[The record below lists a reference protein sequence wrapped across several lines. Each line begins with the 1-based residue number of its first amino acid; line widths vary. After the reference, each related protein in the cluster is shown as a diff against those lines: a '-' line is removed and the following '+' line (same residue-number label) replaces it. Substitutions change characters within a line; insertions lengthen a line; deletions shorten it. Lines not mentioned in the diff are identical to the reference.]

1 MWCASGVF
9 STGSRGADAALT
21 KDGREQWVASSSV
34 FKITADA
41 TKGQSGSPVWL
52 VDNGKRYLIGIIEAA
67 GQTYNEVIA
76 VKGDV
81 VSQIRK
87 WM

>member
-1 MWCASGVF
+1 M
-9 STGSRGADAALT
+9 
-21 KDGREQWVASSSV
+21 QP
-34 FKITADA
+34 
-41 TKGQSGSPVWL
+41 KGQSGSPVWL

-67 GQTYNEVIA
+67 GQTYNEVVA

>member
-1 MWCASGVF
+1 MGI
-9 STGSRGADAALT
+9 L
-21 KDGREQWVASSSV
+21 
-34 FKITADA
+34 
-41 TKGQSGSPVWL
+41 
-52 VDNGKRYLIGIIEAA
+52 NGKRYLIGIIEAA
-67 GQTYNEVIA
+67 GQTYNEVVA